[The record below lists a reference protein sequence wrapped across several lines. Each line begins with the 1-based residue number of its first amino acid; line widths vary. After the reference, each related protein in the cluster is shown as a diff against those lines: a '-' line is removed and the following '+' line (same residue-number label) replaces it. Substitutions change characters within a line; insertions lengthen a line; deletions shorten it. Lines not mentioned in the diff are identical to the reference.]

1 MDKVHTKVNSGTS
14 FDQTFVQSVL
24 VTEPHDKEL
33 KLTKSWATNA
43 LLKYFYS
50 KCSKKGKD
58 DLTNYLKEIEES
70 VSMAS

>member
-1 MDKVHTKVNSGTS
+1 
-14 FDQTFVQSVL
+14 VL

-50 KCSKKGKD
+50 
-58 DLTNYLKEIEES
+58 
-70 VSMAS
+70 

>member
-1 MDKVHTKVNSGTS
+1 M
-14 FDQTFVQSVL
+14 
-24 VTEPHDKEL
+24 TEPHDKEL

-70 VSMAS
+70 VSMASLGLEV